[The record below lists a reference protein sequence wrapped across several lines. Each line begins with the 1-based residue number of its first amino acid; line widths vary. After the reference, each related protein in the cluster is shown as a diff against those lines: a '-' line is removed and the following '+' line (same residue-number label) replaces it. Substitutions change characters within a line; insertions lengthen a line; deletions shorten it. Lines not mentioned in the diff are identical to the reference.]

1 MSILNTFLSELTTQS
16 NTAFSL
22 GILLIVFSGRKTRST
37 LKDFMVLKFCPV
49 VDPLK
54 MKLEFS
60 MRK

>member
-49 VDPLK
+49 VDPLTTK
-54 MKLEFS
+54 
-60 MRK
+60 R